1 MWYLFGFM
9 EREAVVRKLL
19 LIMVLA
25 GLGTWPQ
32 SGSAQA
38 GKEGTTSEP
47 NLKEPS
53 SEPAPE
59 EPAFQLELTPE
70 GVEVVP
76 SPPLTVD
83 TYKLREMEV
92 RAQRAKIWLGVSVI
106 PVVVGVGILVPVG
119 LFGNDCLI
127 SPGPTPE
134 MCDRFLYSG
143 MVLGAGGA
151 AAMIATGILLGV
163 RKRKLRRLREAAYY
177 EGPRRVQWDPA
188 ASRIVF

>member
-1 MWYLFGFM
+1 
-9 EREAVVRKLL
+9 
-19 LIMVLA
+19 MVLA

-38 GKEGTTSEP
+38 GKKGTTSEP
-47 NLKEPS
+47 NLQEPS

-70 GVEVVP
+70 DVEVVP
-76 SPPLTVD
+76 SPPRTVD
-83 TYKLREMEV
+83 GYTLKEMEQ
-92 RAQRAKIWLGVSVI
+92 RAQRAKIWLGISVI

-119 LFGNDCLI
+119 LYGNDCLI
-127 SPGPTPE
+127 SRPTPE
-134 MCDRFLYSG
+134 MCDRFLNSG

-163 RKRKLRRLREAAYY
+163 RKGKLRRLREAAYH

-188 ASRIVF
+188 TSRIVF